1 MMYICTPTIKVNH
14 RQAKVEDGVV
24 ARYNFNVL
32 HIDGSNHAKNNKKL
46 NILRDKRRISLGDIS
61 HQSIEFERKRTQ

>member
-32 HIDGSNHAKNNKKL
+32 HIDGSKHAKNNKKL
-46 NILRDKRRISLGDIS
+46 NISRDNVTDVTK
-61 HQSIEFERKRTQ
+61 